1 MDTELV
7 VIQKSKVNGVG
18 IFAPKNY
25 EKGETIIEWDKSH
38 ILEEEEVDSLTDIEK
53 KYIIFADDNY
63 IIMQKPEKFAN
74 HSCYPNA
81 FSKDFCYIASR
92 NIEKGEEITIEY
104 SKKIPLNCVCS
115 CGSLNCKDRNLL
127 QK

>member
-7 VIQKSKVNGVG
+7 VIQKSRVNGVG
-18 IFAPKNY
+18 IFVLKNY
-25 EKGETIIEWDKSH
+25 KKGETIVEWDKSH
-38 ILEEEEVDSLTDIEK
+38 ILEEKEVDRLTDIEK
-53 KYIIFADDNY
+53 KYIIFVDDNY
-63 IIMQKPEKFAN
+63 VIMQGPEKFAN

-81 FSKDFCYIASR
+81 VSKDFCYIASR